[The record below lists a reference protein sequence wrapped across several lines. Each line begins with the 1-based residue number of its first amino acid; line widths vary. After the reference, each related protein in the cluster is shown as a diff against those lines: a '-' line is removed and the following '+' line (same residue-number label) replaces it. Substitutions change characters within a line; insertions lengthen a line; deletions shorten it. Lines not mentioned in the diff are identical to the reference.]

1 MFGGSASALNRFFD
15 GTGRIGRMNGYAPF
29 EGCDSFPNRVS
40 YALIFHHPLVTKNSR
55 KCPEIMDSV
64 MAIWLPLL
72 TMTQAAVPRSTR
84 AAGSGGAWSPPTL
97 DLQRTLSPGP
107 LGLFNAAR
115 GPSGAGPQVPHS
127 FCGQRDAGPNLD
139 LDGMI
144 EAAENLP
151 HALNRVWRVWIDHR
165 VQFFDDSRRKRDDFR
180 ATDSPSRTIIN
191 RRSTRTAG
199 SGELASFPYVKAV
212 LTLS

>member
-1 MFGGSASALNRFFD
+1 
-15 GTGRIGRMNGYAPF
+15 
-29 EGCDSFPNRVS
+29 
-40 YALIFHHPLVTKNSR
+40 
-55 KCPEIMDSV
+55 

-97 DLQRTLSPGP
+97 DLHDPFFRTAG
-107 LGLFNAAR
+107 NYQAQAR

-165 VQFFDDSRRKRDDFR
+165 IDLFYDSRRKRDDFR